1 MIFVKTD
8 LPTKIYQISDID
20 LMYSIYTN
28 TEYNPYFDS
37 PWYKILDEIIINAGL
52 FKVTTFQMVLD
63 ISIDRYIPKEV
74 RNFFG
79 ALAKNNFIII
89 ND

>member
-20 LMYSIYTN
+20 LMYSIFTN
-28 TEYNPYFDS
+28 TEYNPYFDN
-37 PWYKILDEIIINAGL
+37 PWYKILDEIIIIAGL
-52 FKVTTFQMVLD
+52 FEVTTFQIVLD
-63 ISIDRYIPKEV
+63 VSIGIKIPKEV
-74 RNFFG
+74 KDFFG

>member
-28 TEYNPYFDS
+28 TEYNPHFDG
-37 PWYKILDEIIINAGL
+37 PWYKILDEIIIIAGL
-52 FKVTTFQMVLD
+52 FEVTTFQMVLD
-63 ISIDRYIPKEV
+63 VSIDRYIPKEV
-74 RNFFG
+74 KDFFS